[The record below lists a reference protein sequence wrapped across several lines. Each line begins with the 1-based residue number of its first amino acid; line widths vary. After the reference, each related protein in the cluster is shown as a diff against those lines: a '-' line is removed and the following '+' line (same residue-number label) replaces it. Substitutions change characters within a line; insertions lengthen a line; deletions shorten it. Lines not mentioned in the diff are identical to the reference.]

1 MVEVVERSS
10 ARGTRVYELR
20 PAPPYAFDQA
30 LIAMHYS
37 PSVVLDATDPAG
49 GSYRRALRLAGR
61 ELLLAIQA
69 RGPAEAPLL
78 RLEVRAE
85 GLDDEAGRAAVAF
98 ARRVFRLDLDPAP
111 FDAIAAR
118 DPVLGAQAARFPGL
132 RPVLVP
138 DPFEALLFAVIGQ
151 QINVR
156 FARTLKER
164 LVALAGQQLVVD
176 GVSYPLFPT
185 PAWLAALE
193 PEELAA
199 HQFSR
204 QKASYLVGLSRA
216 VQRGELDLEA
226 IGTLPQE
233 EAIAALTAHKGIG
246 RWTAEYL
253 LMRGYGAPD
262 SIPAADL
269 GLRDSIGKAYL
280 GRRASEAEVRA
291 IAEGW
296 AGQRSWAAFL
306 WWLSLHVK

>member
-1 MVEVVERSS
+1 MVEVAERAS
-10 ARGTRVYELR
+10 APGMRVYELR
-20 PAPPYAFDQA
+20 PAPPYAFDLA
-30 LIAMHYS
+30 LTAMHFS
-37 PSVVLDATDPAG
+37 PSVVLDATDPVG
-49 GSYRRALRLAGR
+49 GRYQRALRLAGR

-69 RGPAEAPLL
+69 RGSTEAPLL
-78 RLEVRAE
+78 RLEVRGE
-85 GLDDEAGRAAVAF
+85 GIDDEVGQAAVAF
-98 ARRVFRLDLDPAP
+98 ARHVFRLDLDPAP

-118 DPVLGAQAARFPGL
+118 DPVLGALAGRFPGL

-138 DPFEALLFAVIGQ
+138 DPFEALLFAIIGQ

-156 FARTLKER
+156 FARTLKQR
-164 LVALAGQQLVVD
+164 LVELANQRLVID
-176 GVSYPLFPT
+176 GASYPLFPT

-216 VQRGELDLEA
+216 VQEGALDLEA
-226 IGTLPQE
+226 IGRLPQE

-280 GRRASEAEVRA
+280 GRRASEAEVRS

-306 WWLSLHVK
+306 WWILLHVK